1 MIVLPHTAEPS
12 NEATRVTLVGMWLD
26 IVLGLAK
33 IVGGLLGNSFALV
46 TDGIHSLTDA
56 VSDVFVLVMARIGQA
71 EPDVEHPWGHGKF
84 ETVGTIGMGMLFFS
98 TAGILVFDST
108 KQLLNTED
116 PVVPAVSTMLI
127 AGVSIAGKEWIYHY
141 TMAVAKKLNSSLLKA
156 NAWHSRSDAMS
167 SVAVAIGIGGALL
180 GYPWMDTLAAIF
192 VALIIAKIGWE
203 LCLDALKEL
212 VDTQIPKPRREQIE
226 AVITQVAGVKGIS
239 NLRSRLSGGKVLLE
253 ISLRVRPDISVSEGH
268 AIGNNAANAL
278 TGKFSDISDVIFHID
293 AELNSPSSSQSK
305 NLPDPQEVRK
315 LLTELWKNTLSA
327 EEIESV
333 HLVYGAHTI
342 AVSITLE
349 ATSCN
354 KVKSVGIGDAIVELK
369 FIESL
374 KIYTKAHERIY
385 SH

>member
-1 MIVLPHTAEPS
+1 MIALSPTAEPS

-26 IVLGLAK
+26 ILLGMAK
-33 IVGGLLGNSFALV
+33 IIGGLLGNSFALV

-71 EPDVEHPWGHGKF
+71 EPDTEHPWGHGRF

-98 TAGILVFDST
+98 TAGILIFDSL
-108 KQLLNTED
+108 KKLLNPEF
-116 PVVPAVSTMLI
+116 PVLPAVSTMII
-127 AGVSIAGKEWIYHY
+127 AVVSIASKEWVYHY

-156 NAWHSRSDAMS
+156 NAWHSRSDALS
-167 SVAVAIGIGGALL
+167 SIAVAVGIGGALL

-212 VDTQIPKPRREQIE
+212 VDTQIPEQRRDQIE
-226 AVITQVAGVKGIS
+226 TVIKEVAGVKGIS

-253 ISLRVRPDISVSEGH
+253 ISLKVPPHISVSEGH
-268 AIGNNAANAL
+268 AIGTNAANAL
-278 TGKFSDISDVIFHID
+278 TGKFSDVSDVIFHID
-293 AELNSPSSSQSK
+293 AETAQVSSEQSTLPNSQ
-305 NLPDPQEVRK
+305 VIRK
-315 LLTELWKNTLSA
+315 TLKELWKKVLS
-327 EEIESV
+327 EQEIESI
-333 HLVYGAHTI
+333 HLVYGAHSI

-349 ATSCN
+349 TSSC
-354 KVKSVGIGDAIVELK
+354 KKSKSTEIAEAISDLQ
-369 FIESL
+369 FIDSL

-385 SH
+385 TH